1 MPLTGRCADAAVQL
15 LIHNVQAEQ
24 NPYADL
30 AQEALDDV
38 SDQATEALRI
48 VASEMT
54 LDDAIA
60 LASVDRVD

>member
-1 MPLTGRCADAAVQL
+1 MQL